1 MVGES
6 QDSHFP
12 STDSTL
18 KHRSLQNLNF
28 QNAGFTQITDIRLPL
43 EGTSSRWI
51 FLQIKTVIHHEK
63 HYMHLSKWR
72 HKYHWGTG
80 NYITQKTFLSLRLS
94 GTLTLA
100 LPPKTCNEICNCIY
114 HWGAHDHIGQNASHC
129 ILKIHQLEWLP
140 VRSMQRWVRT
150 WYSIV
155 RSERTCIHMEEQQ
168 FCIDRYIEKNK
179 VAHEPEEIVAQML
192 HKKFHVIC

>member
-12 STDSTL
+12 STDSTV

-28 QNAGFTQITDIRLPL
+28 QNAGGCFTQNTDIRLPL

-51 FLQIKTVIHHEK
+51 FLQIKTFIHHEK
-63 HYMHLSKWR
+63 HYMHLSNWR
-72 HKYHWGTG
+72 HKYYWGTG

-100 LPPKTCNEICNCIY
+100 LPPKTCNKICNCIY
-114 HWGAHDHIGQNASHC
+114 HQGAHDHICQNASHC
-129 ILKIHQLEWLP
+129 TLKIHQLEWLP
-140 VRSMQRWVRT
+140 VRSMQQARWVRT

-155 RSERTCIHMEEQQ
+155 QSERTCIHMEG
-168 FCIDRYIEKNK
+168 
-179 VAHEPEEIVAQML
+179 
-192 HKKFHVIC
+192 